1 MVTKIT
7 EVRTFGKPTKKPTYW
22 VYRRE
27 YNPYATI
34 DHVVSSFKTL
44 DDAKKYAKSHASILR
59 SKDSFVIS
67 REIGTSYNGLKMWD
81 TFDADFNRY
90 LKQKGYVYMDNMV
103 LSPIGEIWNNGAYF
117 SYKANKVIKG

>member
-22 VYRRE
+22 VYRRD
-27 YNPYATI
+27 YNPHATI

-44 DDAKKYAKSHASILR
+44 DDAKKYAKSHTSMLG

-67 REIGTSYNGLKMWD
+67 REIGTSYGEKMWSTYD
-81 TFDADFNRY
+81 VDFSRY
-90 LKQKGYVYMDNMV
+90 LKQKGYVYMDYKV
-103 LSPIGEIWNNGAYF
+103 LSPIGEVWNNGAYF